1 MNDELAWRKSS
12 FSDDQGGACVE
23 VAGAAGVAYVRDS
36 KIVSGPQ
43 LRLTAAAWGAL
54 VSAAIEPPKA

>member
-23 VAGAAGVAYVRDS
+23 VASSPGVAHVRDS
-36 KIVSGPQ
+36 KIDSGPQ
-43 LRLTAAAWGAL
+43 LRLTAAAWEAL
-54 VSAAIEPPKA
+54 VAASAERPNI